1 MLFIDEAYSLCDAYE
16 NGFGDEAIDTIV
28 QEMENHREDVIVIFA
43 GYPEPM
49 QEFLDRNPG
58 MRSRIAFQVQFEDY
72 TTEELCGITKLM
84 LSGKQMTIT
93 DAAMEKLRNIYE
105 SVRRSNDYGN
115 GRFVRK
121 VLEEAEMNLAER
133 IMALEEAQI
142 TEQTITTLEESDIT
156 MPAAREI
163 VREKQL
169 GFIA

>member
-1 MLFIDEAYSLCDAYE
+1 
-16 NGFGDEAIDTIV
+16 
-28 QEMENHREDVIVIFA
+28 
-43 GYPEPM
+43 
-49 QEFLDRNPG
+49 
-58 MRSRIAFQVQFEDY
+58 
-72 TTEELCGITKLM
+72 
-84 LSGKQMTIT
+84 MTIT

-142 TEQTITTLEESDIT
+142 TEQTIPTLEESDIT